1 MFVVIVT
8 VGRVAIGNSC
18 RVMAIIIISSSTVL
32 HWQINGSHQIHNGCT
47 NSTNSSRMVDE
58 AKLAADMMVYH
69 IRTNSLLEI
78 SLLPNG
84 MLAMIGI

>member
-1 MFVVIVT
+1 
-8 VGRVAIGNSC
+8 
-18 RVMAIIIISSSTVL
+18 
-32 HWQINGSHQIHNGCT
+32 
-47 NSTNSSRMVDE
+47 MVDE